1 MGNPAGWVLNG
12 SRRAGGAETFRERGI
27 GESEND
33 GTRRGRNEAE
43 SRGKERDTSIGR
55 IQRKRIVRARGHTR
69 TQARMC
75 HGLEVFHHLLL
86 LLLHILLLFSALCS
100 RKFGLPRSLPR
111 PGLSGCLLFSRL
123 FLRQLLS
130 ERANEPRT
138 TREDRFARG
147 NRETPVLLNDYGER
161 VSF

>member
-1 MGNPAGWVLNG
+1 MNG
-12 SRRAGGAETFRERGI
+12 SRRAGGAETFRERRI

-43 SRGKERDTSIGR
+43 SRRKERDTTIER
-55 IQRKRIVRARGHTR
+55 IQRKRIMRARRHTR

-86 LLLHILLLFSALCS
+86 LLLFSALCS